1 MELQEELPQLKRF
14 VTLSPIPGFKKWLAN
29 AIQQKDESLEL
40 SDEDKDLI
48 ELTNSSDWIKSDES
62 TLKLKP
68 LLMRLCHHYLY
79 REKRNFSPLDP
90 VARFHLGNGALI
102 KQVNWLADTSDN
114 GLKQSAGMLVNYSY
128 QLNAVE
134 ENHEAFVNENTVAV
148 SKTFRNYLENSTN
161 QEKEYSTSQIKA
173 KILNLYNNQSDSYD
187 QLTQSEKN

>member
-1 MELQEELPQLKRF
+1 
-14 VTLSPIPGFKKWLAN
+14 
-29 AIQQKDESLEL
+29 
-40 SDEDKDLI
+40 
-48 ELTNSSDWIKSDES
+48 
-62 TLKLKP
+62 
-68 LLMRLCHHYLY
+68 
-79 REKRNFSPLDP
+79 
-90 VARFHLGNGALI
+90 
-102 KQVNWLADTSDN
+102 
-114 GLKQSAGMLVNYSY
+114 MLVNYSY

>member
-1 MELQEELPQLKRF
+1 
-14 VTLSPIPGFKKWLAN
+14 
-29 AIQQKDESLEL
+29 
-40 SDEDKDLI
+40 
-48 ELTNSSDWIKSDES
+48 
-62 TLKLKP
+62 
-68 LLMRLCHHYLY
+68 MRLCHHYLY